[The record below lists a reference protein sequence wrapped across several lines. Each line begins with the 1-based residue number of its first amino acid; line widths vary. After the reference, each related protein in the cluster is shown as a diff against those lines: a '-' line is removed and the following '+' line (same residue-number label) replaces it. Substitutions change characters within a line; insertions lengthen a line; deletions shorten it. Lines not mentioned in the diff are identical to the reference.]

1 VIGASEIKPTMC
13 ALAALSTALTWTAL
27 TGCHSD
33 HSESVDLCQPHEGLT
48 PICGFQSPEN
58 LALLPDKSG
67 LLVSEFGQMG
77 DEDGRLSML
86 SVSDGEC
93 TVLYESDMPS
103 DSTAP
108 LTDRFEVVFDC
119 RTRDLQRA
127 LSEALYD
134 TDFTHSP

>member
-1 VIGASEIKPTMC
+1 MHLHVDWGERNKAHDARISNVKYSIN
-13 ALAALSTALTWTAL
+13 LDSSN
-27 TGCHSD
+27 GCHSD

-48 PICGFQSPEN
+48 PICGFQSPED

-86 SVSDGEC
+86 SVSDSER
-93 TVLYESDMPS
+93 TVLYASDMPC

-108 LTDRFEVVFDC
+108 LTDRFEVVLD
-119 RTRDLQRA
+119 
-127 LSEALYD
+127 
-134 TDFTHSP
+134 